1 MVILVMDENM
11 NKFPLSHIGI
21 IGGGQLARMIITE
34 NKLAGFDFTILDPS
48 DPAPASSIADRHI
61 VAKLTN
67 EAGLRELVQSC
78 DITTYEIEHTN
89 VAFLK
94 QLVAEGH
101 KIYPSPDLL
110 GIIQDKYLQK
120 QTLKKLG
127 IPTTEFKNIENP
139 TVEAALEFG
148 LPLVQKSRKEGY
160 DGRGVQVINSRDD
173 LHKLMPVVSVFEK
186 KAVIQKELSALVA
199 RNIAGEIA
207 CFPIVEMH
215 FDERANM
222 LDMLLA
228 PARVSHDVAER
239 ARALA
244 IRTVE
249 ALDGVGIFAV
259 ELFWTDND
267 QLLVNEIAPRP
278 HNSGHFTIEA
288 CATSQFQQHIRAICN
303 LPLGSTEQY
312 RPAVMINLNGEL
324 GHYGTPKIIGA
335 KYIFDTPAATLH
347 FYGKTETRPFR
358 KMGHVTI
365 LADTIDEALDKA
377 LKIKKNVKIITE
389 ETE

>member
-1 MVILVMDENM
+1 MVVKM
-11 NKFPLSHIGI
+11 NKFPLAHIGL

-120 QTLKKLG
+120 ETLKKLG
-127 IPTTEFKNIENP
+127 IPTPEYQNIENP
-139 TVEAALEFG
+139 TPAAAEAFG
-148 LPLVQKSRKEGY
+148 LPLVQKARKEGY
-160 DGRGVQVINSRDD
+160 DGRGVQVINTPDD
-173 LHKLMPVVSVFEK
+173 LDKLMPVVSIFERK
-186 KAVIQKELSALVA
+186 VAIQKELSVLVA
-199 RNIAGEIA
+199 RNLSGETA
-207 CFPIVEMH
+207 CYPVVEMH
-215 FDERANM
+215 FDERANL

-228 PARVSHDVAER
+228 PARIPADVAER
-239 ARALA
+239 AKALA
-244 IRTVE
+244 LRTIE
-249 ALDGVGIFAV
+249 ALEGVGIFAV
-259 ELFWTDND
+259 EMFWATDD
-267 QLLVNEIAPRP
+267 RILVNEIAPRP

-288 CATSQFQQHIRAICN
+288 CATSQFQQHVRAICD
-303 LPLGSTEQY
+303 LPLGSTEQF
-312 RPAVMINLNGEL
+312 RNAVMINLNGEP
-324 GHYGTPKIIGA
+324 GYRGTPKIIGLDT
-335 KYIFDTPAATLH
+335 IFKTTEATLH
-347 FYGKTETRPFR
+347 FYGKIESRPFR
-358 KMGHVTI
+358 KMGHVTV
-365 LADTIDEALDKA
+365 LADTMEAALEKA
-377 LKIKKNVKIITE
+377 LQIKEKVKIIAE
-389 ETE
+389 DSE

>member
-1 MVILVMDENM
+1 M
-11 NKFPLSHIGI
+11 NKFPLAHIGL

-34 NKLAGFDFTILDPS
+34 NKPTGFDFTILDPS

-78 DITTYEIEHTN
+78 DLTTYEIEHTN
-89 VAFLK
+89 VELLK

-127 IPTTEFKNIENP
+127 IPTPEYQNIENP
-139 TVEAALEFG
+139 TPEAALKFG
-148 LPLVQKSRKEGY
+148 LPLVQKARKEGY
-160 DGRGVQVINSRDD
+160 DGGGVQVIDSRDD
-173 LHKLMPVVSVFEK
+173 LDKLMPVVSIFERK
-186 KAVIQKELSALVA
+186 VAIQKEVSVLVA
-199 RNIAGEIA
+199 RNLSGETA
-207 CFPIVEMH
+207 CYPVVEMH
-215 FDERANM
+215 FDERANL

-228 PARVSHDVAER
+228 PARIPTDVADR
-239 ARALA
+239 AKALA
-244 IRTVE
+244 VRTIE

-259 ELFWTDND
+259 EMFWAKDD
-267 QLLVNEIAPRP
+267 RILVNEIAPRP

-303 LPLGSTEQY
+303 LPLGSTEQF
-312 RPAVMINLNGEL
+312 RPAVMINLNGEP
-324 GHYGTPKIIGA
+324 GYRGTPKIIGA
-335 KYIFDTPAATLH
+335 EYIFKTPAATLH
-347 FYGKTETRPFR
+347 FYGKTESRPFR

-365 LADTIDEALDKA
+365 LADTMEAALEKA
-377 LKIKKNVKIITE
+377 LKIKEKVKIIAE
-389 ETE
+389 ESE